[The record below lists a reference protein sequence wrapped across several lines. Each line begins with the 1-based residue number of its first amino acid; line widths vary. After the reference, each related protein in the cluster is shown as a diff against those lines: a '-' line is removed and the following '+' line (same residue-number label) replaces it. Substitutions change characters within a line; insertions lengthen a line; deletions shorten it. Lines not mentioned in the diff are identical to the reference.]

1 LEDFGVEKDRR
12 ERGRKTEEEDGDY
25 CSSLLCC
32 GFFGALVDE
41 ISLSL
46 SLLGRCVLFLQ
57 LVIMQQVKFL
67 LSHLIFKHRDG
78 EYLLFGA
85 GTIGIFELLVVKL

>member
-1 LEDFGVEKDRR
+1 MAQICRENLFRRISESKKIED
-12 ERGRKTEEEDGDY
+12 RGRKTEEEDGDY

-32 GFFGALVDE
+32 FFFWALVDE

-46 SLLGRCVLFLQ
+46 SLLGRCCVLFLQ

-67 LSHLIFKHRDG
+67 LSHL
-78 EYLLFGA
+78 E
-85 GTIGIFELLVVKL
+85 T